1 MPLEAQEGP
10 QPVPDSLSTQ
20 AIAAGLTTTFLGRNL
35 LYRPA
40 TDSTNDDAR
49 WLALRGAPAGMVV
62 IADHQTRGRGRLDRR
77 WHAPSGS
84 SLLLSVILRP
94 ALEPRQV
101 QQVTMICGLA
111 LVEALAAQVGLE
123 VGLKW
128 PNDLV
133 VAGAKVAGILAEVGA
148 SGECL
153 DYVVAGMGLN
163 VNLDPE
169 QLPGSLLTPA
179 TSLSRLVGHQVPRLP
194 LLQALLAALERRYVA
209 LEGGHSPHS
218 EWSARLVTVGR
229 RVQVRGPGP
238 FLEGVAIGVD
248 DDGALLV
255 RLADGSLERIIAG
268 DVLLQ

>member
-1 MPLEAQEGP
+1 VPSEAQAGP
-10 QPVPDSLSTQ
+10 RPVPDALSTQ

-35 LYRPA
+35 LYRPETA
-40 TDSTNDDAR
+40 STNDDAR
-49 WLALRGAPAGMVV
+49 WLALHGAPAGMVV
-62 IADHQTRGRGRLDRR
+62 VADYQTRGRGRLDRR

-111 LVEALAAQVGLE
+111 LVEAVATEVGLE
-123 VGLKW
+123 AGLKW

-133 VAGAKVAGILAEVGA
+133 VAGAKVAGILAEVGT
-148 SGECL
+148 SGDRL
-153 DYVVAGMGLN
+153 DYVIAGIGLN
-163 VNLDPE
+163 VNLAPE

-179 TSLSRLVGHQVPRLP
+179 TSLSRLAGRHVPRLP
-194 LLQALLAALERRYVA
+194 LLQTLLAALERRYLA
-209 LEGGHSPHS
+209 SEGACSPHS
-218 EWSARLVTVGR
+218 EWSARLVTVGQ
-229 RVQVRGPGP
+229 RVQVRRSGP
-238 FLEGVAIGVD
+238 FLEGIAIGVD

-255 RLADGSLERIIAG
+255 RLADGSMEKVIAG